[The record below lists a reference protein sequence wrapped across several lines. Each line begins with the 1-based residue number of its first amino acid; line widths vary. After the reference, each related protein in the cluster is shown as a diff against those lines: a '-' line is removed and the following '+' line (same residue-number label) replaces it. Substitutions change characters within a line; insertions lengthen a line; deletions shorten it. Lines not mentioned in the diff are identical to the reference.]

1 MASEKIKESVEIKT
15 HKIPGPRD
23 FWKKWR
29 RGKPREVV
37 SNPQDIPANEWL
49 DPVKPPEI
57 HAQERRERQLEAG
70 VGTYTSRT
78 AAGMDRVKERAEK
91 VGEELAKRRVGGS
104 FPESS
109 ETSES

>member
-1 MASEKIKESVEIKT
+1 MASEKVKESVEIKT

-37 SNPQDIPANEWL
+37 SNPQDIPANKWL

-70 VGTYTSRT
+70 VGTHASRT
-78 AAGMDRVKERAEK
+78 AAGMNRIEEEAEK
-91 VGEELAKRRVGGS
+91 VGEEETKRRARDLSSGGRK
-104 FPESS
+104 
-109 ETSES
+109 TSES